1 MNPVRIYIPLLLAAA
16 LLVGGFQAA
25 SAQDEPPACEAPA
38 VHAIATVGMV
48 ADVVRNVGGSCVEV
62 TALMGPGVDP
72 HLYRASEGDVL
83 RLLNADIIFYSGLHL
98 EARLAELF
106 EEMTAVKTTVPVA
119 NAIPEEMRLRDPNFD
134 QIDPHVWMDAELW
147 SYTVGSTRDAL
158 VTYDPAHEAYYDA
171 NAEAYLEQ
179 LEELDAY
186 VHEQIE
192 RIPEE
197 QRVLVTA
204 HDAFQYFGKG
214 YGVEVFAPQGITTA
228 TEAGVNDI
236 RRTIELLVSRN
247 IPAVF
252 VESSVPPDIVEA
264 IVAGAEAQGQ
274 ELSIGGQL
282 FSDAMGEDGTP
293 EGTYIGMI
301 RHNVDTIVAAL
312 TGEATATPEA
322 GA

>member
-1 MNPVRIYIPLLLAAA
+1 MVSKVCMTLLLAVA
-16 LLVGGFQAA
+16 LFAGGLPVVN
-25 SAQDEPPACEAPA
+25 AQEAPA
-38 VHAIATVGMV
+38 ACESVVIHAIATVGMV

-62 TALMGPGVDP
+62 TAMMGPGVDP

-106 EEMTAVKTTVPVA
+106 EEMTSVKTTVPVA
-119 NAIPEEMRLRDPNFD
+119 NAIPEENRLRDPNFD

-147 SYTVGSTRDAL
+147 SYTAGSTRDAL
-158 VTYDPAHEAYYDA
+158 TTYDPAHAAYYSA
-171 NAEAYLEQ
+171 NADAYLEQ

-186 VHEQIE
+186 IHEQIE

-204 HDAFQYFGKG
+204 HDAFQYFGQG

-252 VESSVPPDIVEA
+252 VESSVPPDILEA

-274 ELSIGGQL
+274 EISIGGQL

-312 TGEATATPEA
+312 TGEAAATPEA